1 MRLIRF
7 DAVTDRYGLSRE
19 FSLRRFE
26 MEVMKMDNLY
36 QVQEIAI
43 RLFSQT
49 LSQRV
54 VYEQL
59 LRDTNRLPPSS

>member
-7 DAVTDRYGLSRE
+7 DAMTDRYGLSRE

-26 MEVMKMDNLY
+26 MEVMKMTDIY

-59 LRDTNRLPPSS
+59 LRDTNRLPPGT